1 MAASKDY
8 YQILAVKRV
17 ATTRQIKAAF
27 RKKAMRYHPDHNP
40 GKEDWANK
48 KLRSIIESYETLS
61 DPARRKIYDQKLAMA
76 EAPPSSV
83 RMEPRRKRPQTAKQV
98 MVDVMRHGAVP
109 AWARTAAFAY
119 VFFDYLSREAK
130 RAE

>member
-8 YQILAVKRV
+8 YQILAVKRE
-17 ATTRQIKAAF
+17 ATARQLKAAF

-61 DPARRKIYDQKLAMA
+61 DPAKRKIYDQKLALA
-76 EAPPSSV
+76 EATSI
-83 RMEPRRKRPQTAKQV
+83 RMEPRRQQPKTAKKV
-98 MVDVMRHGAVP
+98 MVDIMRHGAVP
-109 AWARTAAFAY
+109 VWARTAAFAY
-119 VFFDYLSREAK
+119 VFFDYLSRESR